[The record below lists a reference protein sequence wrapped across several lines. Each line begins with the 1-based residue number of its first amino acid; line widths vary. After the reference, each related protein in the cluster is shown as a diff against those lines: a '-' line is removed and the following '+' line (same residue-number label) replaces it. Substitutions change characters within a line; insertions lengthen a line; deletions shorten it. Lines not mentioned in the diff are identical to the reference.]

1 MDWTALGQALR
12 AARESA
18 GLRQVDV
25 AKRLDVGES
34 TVQSIERG
42 QQFNKPTRTIR
53 AYAAE
58 LGWSSGAVERVLAGG
73 EPIVEEAVHRPD
85 LTPFEPTA
93 ALSDSGLP
101 LRIVADL
108 TDNGPLLDTVVISLP
123 GAGRPWW
130 SSRARP
136 AGRRKRFRR
145 LWRRGDARRRTWS
158 RGLSAKRGL
167 RNQKQRRNGKSG
179 LSPASSIRAFD
190 D

>member
-108 TDNGPLLDTVVISLP
+108 TDSGPLLDTVVISLP
-123 GAGRPWW
+123 GGGQAVVVVKGKAGGSPQEIQEALEAWR
-130 SSRARP
+130 RTQTHLVERFVGEARP
-136 AGRRKRFRR
+136 AESEAEAERE
-145 LWRRGDARRRTWS
+145 
-158 RGLSAKRGL
+158 
-167 RNQKQRRNGKSG
+167 
-179 LSPASSIRAFD
+179 IRS
-190 D
+190 